1 MISKLKAPLSLQI
14 LAVYD
19 RFGRLIQGSEILR
32 KDVLEYIVFEK
43 HLANEYGAW
52 RIHGKIIPSW
62 MTPTDIAES
71 TYVLKNSEEKYDPE
85 PSEPHP
91 VEATLVEEK
100 DTKNV
105 TSAQSS

>member
-1 MISKLKAPLSLQI
+1 MQI

-62 MTPTDIAES
+62 MTATNIAEG
-71 TYVLKNSEEKYDPE
+71 TYVLKNSEEKHDPI

-91 VEATLVEEK
+91 VEATLVEK

-105 TSAQSS
+105 TNAQSS

>member
-1 MISKLKAPLSLQI
+1 MKISLQI
-14 LAVYD
+14 LAIYD
-19 RFGRLIQGSEILR
+19 RFGRLMQGSEILR

-62 MTPTDIAES
+62 RTSTDIAEG
-71 TYVLKNSEEKYDPE
+71 TYVLPKEKEEPVPTE
-85 PSEPHP
+85 SHP
-91 VEATLVEEK
+91 VEATLVE
-100 DTKNV
+100 DTSKEEPKNV

>member
-1 MISKLKAPLSLQI
+1 MQI

-19 RFGRLIQGSEILR
+19 RFGRLIQGSEILK

-52 RIHGKIIPSW
+52 RIHGKIIPPW
-62 MTPTDIAES
+62 MTSTDIAES
-71 TYVLKNSEEKYDPE
+71 TYVLQKSEEESDPV

-91 VEATLVEEK
+91 VEATLVEETSK

-105 TSAQSS
+105 TNAQSS